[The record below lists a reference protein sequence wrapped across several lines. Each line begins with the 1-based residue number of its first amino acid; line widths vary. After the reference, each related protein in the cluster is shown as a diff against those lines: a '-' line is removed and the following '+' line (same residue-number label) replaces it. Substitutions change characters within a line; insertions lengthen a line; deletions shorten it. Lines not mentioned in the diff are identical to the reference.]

1 MDPFTINKVIVIG
14 LGSIALRH
22 RKNLKLLFPDVL
34 IIAVPA
40 SGKASN
46 KNIQFADQIIL
57 TLEEAVKE
65 KVDIVHPKA
74 KAGDLEDQYYNDTG
88 TRESYNRDV
97 AMYNTLET
105 KEVVVLDAD
114 GNPKLV
120 NADEVIDDL
129 DNQLGELDSIMR
141 CSRG

>member
-1 MDPFTINKVIVIG
+1 
-14 LGSIALRH
+14 
-22 RKNLKLLFPDVL
+22 
-34 IIAVPA
+34 
-40 SGKASN
+40 
-46 KNIQFADQIIL
+46 
-57 TLEEAVKE
+57 
-65 KVDIVHPKA
+65 
-74 KAGDLEDQYYNDTG
+74 
-88 TRESYNRDV
+88 
-97 AMYNTLET
+97 MYNTLET